1 MPTPLELLTDPVSLA
16 VFAVYGA
23 LMLWEAAAPARRL
36 PAVRLWRLRGLATFA
51 LYFMLS
57 SYLPLLWSERL
68 AGWQLLDLGGFGTAG
83 GALAGVL
90 LYEAGVYAWH
100 RTMHASPTLWRLFH
114 QMHHSAE
121 RIDTYGAFWAHP
133 LEMCAW
139 IALFSLSLTLVL
151 GLGAE
156 ASTGVILA
164 TTFFSVFQHA
174 NVRTPRWLGFLVQ
187 RPESH
192 SLHHARGVHGHNYSD
207 LPVFDLLF
215 GTFRNPAAHA
225 GATGFY
231 DGASTRV
238 PEMLLAQD
246 VSRPAGRRAAAV

>member
-1 MPTPLELLTDPVSLA
+1 MPTPLELLADPVSLA
-16 VFAVYGA
+16 VFAVSGA
-23 LMLWEAAAPARRL
+23 LMRWEAAAPARRL
-36 PAVRLWRLRGLATFA
+36 PHVRLWRLRGLATFA
-51 LYFMLS
+51 LYFVLS

-68 AGWQLLDLGGFGTAG
+68 AGRQLLDLGGLGTVG

-90 LYEAGVYAWH
+90 LYEAGVCAWH

-114 QMHHSAE
+114 PMHHSAE
-121 RIDTYGAFWAHP
+121 RIDTCGAFWAHP

-139 IALFSLSLTLVL
+139 IALFSLGLTLVL

-164 TTFFSVFQHA
+164 TTFLSMFRHA
-174 NVRTPRWLGFLVQ
+174 HVRTPRWLGFLVR

-192 SLHHARGVHGHNYSD
+192 SLHHARGVHGHNDSD

-215 GTFRNPAAHA
+215 GSFRNPAAHA

-231 DGASTRV
+231 DGASARV
-238 PEMLLAQD
+238 PEMLLARD
-246 VSRPAGRRAAAV
+246 VSRPSGRRAAAA